1 MKRCGGAQPRFC
13 TEKPGMENR
22 HLLGS
27 WFLAFQKAQPA
38 FLGHLAPRPHFCRW
52 KNTDQPR
59 LEAELLYLLAW
70 LGQITWHLGVSVPH
84 L

>member
-1 MKRCGGAQPRFC
+1 
-13 TEKPGMENR
+13 MENR

-38 FLGHLAPRPHFCRW
+38 FLGHLAPRPHKVCCHW

-59 LEAELLYLLAW
+59 LEAQLLHLLAW
-70 LGQITWHLGVSVPH
+70 LGQITLHLGVSVLH